1 MYFIILKPNYYINLM
16 VRVQNS
22 LKWPKMAQNSLFFA
36 KKALIGHYYAYEMI
50 EMDSKLTIEM
60 Y

>member
-1 MYFIILKPNYYINLM
+1 MG
-16 VRVQNS
+16 S
-22 LKWPKMAQNSLFFA
+22 KWPKMAQNSLFFA
-36 KKALIGHYYAYEMI
+36 KKALKRHYYAYEMI